1 MNDGTETPGGS
12 RPHAGEELARPRAA
26 GHGGRAA
33 KPKRASR
40 GLVRF
45 WAWTLGA
52 ISFLSPFALLGL
64 SPKPAEGATPQPS
77 QRSATKTAARRP
89 VVVVVTKKI
98 IYTES
103 ASSSSSVSS
112 SGGGPV
118 QYVQAPAAPPAA
130 VSCGTHPC

>member
-1 MNDGTETPGGS
+1 MTEGTGTS
-12 RPHAGEELARPRAA
+12 RPHAGQEIPHRQVA
-26 GHGGRAA
+26 GHAKAPA

-64 SPKPAEGATPQPS
+64 SPRPAQGAVAGPS
-77 QRSATKTAARRP
+77 QASVSTRRRP

-98 IYTES
+98 IYTKS
-103 ASSSSSVSS
+103 ATSSVSS
-112 SGGGPV
+112 NGGGAV
-118 QYVQAPAAPPAA
+118 QYVQAPAAAPVA
-130 VSCGTHPC
+130 VSCGTHAC